1 MLSEEELVKLELH
14 CHEYARTFRAAYPD
28 RNGLMTPKGHLLA
41 DHVPILARRFG
52 TCGVFGEDG
61 IESLHPLDTAARMI
75 TRSMRDPVARARA
88 TEIHRTLLQGSNKRK
103 KGEA

>member
-28 RNGLMTPKGHLLA
+28 RNGLLTPKEHLLA
-41 DHVPILARRFG
+41 DHVPILARRFV